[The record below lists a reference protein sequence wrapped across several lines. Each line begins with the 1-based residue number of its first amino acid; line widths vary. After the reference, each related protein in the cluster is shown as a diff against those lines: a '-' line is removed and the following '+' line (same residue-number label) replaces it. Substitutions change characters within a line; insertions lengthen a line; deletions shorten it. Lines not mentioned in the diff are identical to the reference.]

1 LFVGASL
8 YFVKAQFTSGFG
20 FFVTIVIKIKSFNN
34 IIKRLIQDLGL
45 KEGTPE
51 IESTLCTLTCKAS
64 DHTTGYP
71 ALNTMPHSI
80 TVYSF
85 LFLDE

>member
-51 IESTLCTLTCKAS
+51 IES
-64 DHTTGYP
+64 
-71 ALNTMPHSI
+71 AL
-80 TVYSF
+80 
-85 LFLDE
+85 